1 MLPDNTCHRRLV
13 REQRAMIGC
22 AQYVIDSDAVIGQR
36 EQSSAIEDWHPAKG
50 CLALDNHTSACREDR
65 RQMGKEQAC
74 QRVPG
79 AERYRYVLT
88 HDGEV
93 RQLDWRLDSDHDAV
107 RPVITYH
114 PGINFVEAWKA
125 LSRCHFLPVAQHTL
139 DQTPFV
145 LPGSRRAGL
154 WQFRHVAPKLRTE
167 RKRNET

>member
-1 MLPDNTCHRRLV
+1 MKTEPGPPMTLGNAARERQSEDGFAGGIRGLDPTLPDNTCLRRLV

-79 AERYRYVLT
+79 AERYR
-88 HDGEV
+88 
-93 RQLDWRLDSDHDAV
+93 
-107 RPVITYH
+107 
-114 PGINFVEAWKA
+114 
-125 LSRCHFLPVAQHTL
+125 
-139 DQTPFV
+139 
-145 LPGSRRAGL
+145 
-154 WQFRHVAPKLRTE
+154 
-167 RKRNET
+167 